1 MIRTLLMALLAL
13 TSMARAE
20 SSDLRAVQDVL
31 EKYRSVRPVER
42 ELPMYSLDWAS
53 TLEEARAKAAR
64 EQRPIFFLI
73 VTNSYGN
80 IYTGH
85 C

>member
-1 MIRTLLMALLAL
+1 MVRTLLITLLAL
-13 TSMARAE
+13 ASLAGAE
-20 SSDLRAVQDVL
+20 ASDLRAVQDVL

-53 TLEEARAKAAR
+53 TLDEARAKAAR
-64 EQRPIFFLI
+64 EQRPIFFLV